1 MSDCGDDDVHIC
13 DTCMDIFLTSEELKQ
28 HEEEKHSDKEKQ
40 EEPSKAKRSRS
51 NSPSSEAPKKKVKM
65 GPASRVKRDR
75 SSSSERSSSKK
86 KEARSLSGSPTNG
99 VAVAKIID
107 RLASTESDAGS
118 HKSERSDRERGDHKK
133 HKHKDRERE
142 KDRHEDRHKKKH
154 KERDRSRDRK
164 NGDRDKDR
172 DRSRDRKNGD
182 RDKDR
187 DREKSKKLEK
197 NGIPVKI
204 KHVDMFGKKS
214 SDDEEE
220 AYRRAKE
227 RARADWEIKTDLSKS
242 VKPFKK
248 SDLDDFIDDGDLPKK
263 KYRDEP
269 RIDDEFKKKIREE
282 ARSVEKKSS
291 NISGGFASQGTVKAH
306 ENDGGPECFKC
317 GQVCK
322 DNSNLKN
329 HILSH
334 YYQVFY
340 EVLPDSKPYPCP
352 ICDSHSRDRITLVRH
367 YAFTHKKFFEMT
379 DVTPEHLG
387 GARIGSKGVAAP
399 RAKPQ
404 KKEEKPITR
413 YDSDSDDD
421 SSKKKLTLS
430 NMSVED
436 KIKNMNSKFFR
447 INDGSSNNQSEDDRN
462 KDHKKHKKHKH
473 KHKDHKEHKH
483 HKEKK
488 HKKEKHRDRDK
499 EREETS
505 SVNPLSSLIKDMS
518 PVSDSSEPPA
528 SKDHG
533 NDGSPRY
540 KSPAR
545 DVHEDHVAADA
556 GGDDNAEESD
566 EDLLGDLDIA
576 PVFA

>member
-1 MSDCGDDDVHIC
+1 MSDPGDDDVHMC
-13 DTCMDIFLTSEELKQ
+13 DTCMDMFLTREELKQ
-28 HEEEKHSDKEKQ
+28 HEEEKHSAKEEAK
-40 EEPSKAKRSRS
+40 EEPRKEKRSRS
-51 NSPSSEAPKKKVKM
+51 SSPSDEANKKKVKM

-75 SSSSERSSSKK
+75 SSSSERTSSI
-86 KEARSLSGSPTNG
+86 KESSDNG
-99 VAVAKIID
+99 VAVSKIID
-107 RLASTESDAGS
+107 RLASTESDSGS
-118 HKSERSDRERGDHKK
+118 HKSERSDRDRKDHKK

-142 KDRHEDRHKKKH
+142 KDRHEERHKKKH

-164 NGDRDKDR
+164 HGDRE
-172 DRSRDRKNGD
+172 
-182 RDKDR
+182 
-187 DREKSKKLEK
+187 REKSKILEK
-197 NGIPVKI
+197 NGFSSKV
-204 KHVDMFGKKS
+204 KHVDMFGERNS
-214 SDDEEE
+214 FDEDE

-227 RARADWEIKTDLSKS
+227 RAKADWQIKTDLSKS
-242 VKPFKK
+242 KSAKPFKK
-248 SDLDDFIDDGDLPKK
+248 SDLDDFIDDDDVPKK

-269 RIDDEFKKKIREE
+269 RIDDDFKKKIREE
-282 ARSVEKKSS
+282 ARAVEKKSS
-291 NISGGFASQGTVKAH
+291 GVSGGFASQGTVKAH

-340 EVLPDSKPYPCP
+340 DVLPDSKPYPCP
-352 ICDSHSRDRITLVRH
+352 ICESTSRDRITLVRH

-387 GARIGSKGVAAP
+387 GARIGSKGVAPP

-404 KKEEKPITR
+404 KKAVTEDKPINR
-413 YDSDSDDD
+413 YDSDSDDN
-421 SSKKKLTLS
+421 SGKKTLS
-430 NMSVED
+430 NMSVEE

-447 INDGSSNNQSEDDRN
+447 INDGSSTNQSEDDRN

-488 HKKEKHRDRDK
+488 HKKEKHRDHDK
-499 EREETS
+499 ERAREES
-505 SVNPLSSLIKDMS
+505 STKNPLSALMKDIS
-518 PVSDSSEPPA
+518 PVSDTPEMPT
-528 SKDHG
+528 SKDRE
-533 NDGSPRY
+533 NDVSPRY
-540 KSPAR
+540 KSPDR
-545 DVHEDHVAADA
+545 DIHEDHVASDA
-556 GGDDNAEESD
+556 GVGAGEDNAEDSD